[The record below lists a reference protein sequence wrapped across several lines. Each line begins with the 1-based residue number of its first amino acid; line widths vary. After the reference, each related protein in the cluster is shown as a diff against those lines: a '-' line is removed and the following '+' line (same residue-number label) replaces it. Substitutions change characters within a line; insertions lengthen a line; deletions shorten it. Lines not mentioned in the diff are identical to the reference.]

1 MNVMDVMDGWDDGE
15 QASDVFN
22 NAIKLWDQIYH
33 FAKQHDLCT
42 CMKPRDIARF
52 GGFFDGTNISLS
64 KGLIIYFHEDWT
76 PGGFL
81 TKWGRWDI
89 IHSHGVNTPAWI
101 FFRKC
106 IVEQYNL
113 VKCNIPQGVWNY
125 SNSSVPC
132 KTFIVGSKSSCS
144 FVRLPSLVYDDPR
157 QLYARKVITEYIA
170 TDAEERRLGRV
181 RSFPPLRIS
190 ESALSKWKQSIAL
203 AKKQQEDLR
212 NSIPLPPKKRPSSG
226 GRKVGWFTPDDVAI
240 DDVLAITKKKMD
252 VQYGRLPL
260 RSQNGARDEAASLLT
275 AANAAA
281 AAASVAAQKEHE
293 EQLRARDASLA
304 TLEATLEAVQYDPLN
319 GEQVEE
325 IVKGLLAAVEELRA
339 LPLKPTP
346 PTHFASLPVSKRLYI
361 NSSLRVVGGVFTAWK
376 RVTRPRWN
384 PAAGAADPA
393 SVY

>member
-1 MNVMDVMDGWDDGE
+1 MNVVNSMNVVDVMDGWDDGE

-22 NAIKLWDQIYH
+22 NAIELWDQIYH
-33 FAKQHDLCT
+33 FAKQNDLYT

-106 IVEQYNL
+106 IEEQYNL

-125 SNSSVPC
+125 SNSRVPC

-157 QLYARKVITEYIA
+157 QLYAGKVITEYIA
-170 TDAEERRLGRV
+170 SDAEERRLGRV

-190 ESALSKWKQSIAL
+190 ESALAKWKQSIAL

-212 NSIPLPPKKRPSSG
+212 NSIPLSPKKRPSSG
-226 GRKVGWFTPDDVAI
+226 GRKVVWLTPDDAAI

-252 VQYGRLPL
+252 VQYDR
-260 RSQNGARDEAASLLT
+260 
-275 AANAAA
+275 
-281 AAASVAAQKEHE
+281 
-293 EQLRARDASLA
+293 
-304 TLEATLEAVQYDPLN
+304 LN
-319 GEQVEE
+319 GERVEE
-325 IVKGLLAAVEELRA
+325 VVKGLLAAVEELRA

-346 PTHFASLPVSKRLYI
+346 GAQVASLPDSKRLYI
-361 NSSLRVVGGVFTAWK
+361 NSPLRVVGRVFVAWK

-384 PAAGAADPA
+384 PADPA
-393 SVY
+393 SIY